1 MCPSKVPYFVAVL
14 PEFPQNDSS
23 QRVTNYREKKIGL
36 YNLEFFCY
44 HLFINDKVNTFAEI
58 MKPIEKE
65 KAINLKK

>member
-1 MCPSKVPYFVAVL
+1 MIVHK
-14 PEFPQNDSS
+14 
-23 QRVTNYREKKIGL
+23 VTNYREKKIGL